1 MMRIDDDDDDKEVF
15 YLKLDSLKI
24 VLACLAV
31 LLFH

>member
-1 MMRIDDDDDDKEVF
+1 MMRIDDDREVF

>member
-1 MMRIDDDDDDKEVF
+1 MMRIDDDKEVF

-31 LLFH
+31 LFFH

>member
-1 MMRIDDDDDDKEVF
+1 MMRIDDDKEVF
-15 YLKLDSLKI
+15 YLTLDSLKI

>member
-1 MMRIDDDDDDKEVF
+1 MMRIDDDKEVF
-15 YLKLDSLKI
+15 YLKLDSLKF

>member
-1 MMRIDDDDDDKEVF
+1 MMRIDDDKEVF
-15 YLKLDSLKI
+15 YLKLGSLKI

>member
-1 MMRIDDDDDDKEVF
+1 MMRIDDDKEVF
-15 YLKLDSLKI
+15 YLKLDSLNI

>member
-1 MMRIDDDDDDKEVF
+1 MMRIDDDKEVF

-31 LLFH
+31 LLLH

>member
-1 MMRIDDDDDDKEVF
+1 MMRIDDDKEVF
-15 YLKLDSLKI
+15 YLKIDSLKI

>member
-1 MMRIDDDDDDKEVF
+1 MMRIDDDKEVF
-15 YLKLDSLKI
+15 YLKLYSLKI